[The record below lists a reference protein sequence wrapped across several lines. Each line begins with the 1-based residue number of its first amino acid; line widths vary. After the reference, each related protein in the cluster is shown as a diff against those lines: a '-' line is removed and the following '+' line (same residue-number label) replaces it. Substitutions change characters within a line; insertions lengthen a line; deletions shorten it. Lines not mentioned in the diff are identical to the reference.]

1 MLARGFA
8 AALISAAVGALVV
21 ALCSILA
28 KPSPPYGYNFAFFAG
43 LALMVV
49 AYGVIFLIANVIVNS
64 GATLVLR
71 ILVSPDRVGRTAIA
85 ALAICVAVATALI
98 LSSTS
103 GIRNWFD
110 YGALGSLLIPV
121 VYGIWA
127 GICWAIFVKR

>member
-1 MLARGFA
+1 MFARSFA
-8 AALISAAVGALVV
+8 AALVSAAVGGLVV
-21 ALCSILA
+21 ALYSVLA

-49 AYGVIFLIANVIVNS
+49 AYGMIFFISNVIVNS
-64 GATLVLR
+64 GATVILR
-71 ILVSPDRVGRTAIA
+71 ILVNPDRGERAVIA
-85 ALAICVAVATALI
+85 AIAICVAVALALI

-110 YGALGSLLIPV
+110 AGVFGSKLIPV
-121 VYGIWA
+121 IYGIWA